1 MPLQLSTLPC
11 GFVHQLLDY
20 HQNLFA
26 YAVAATHPPIDGSPG
41 NSIRQTTRH
50 PDDVM
55 IRDRLAELI
64 DRHTNLFYGFFRVGD
79 NYYHGL
85 FVLTFDIG
93 VISALSA
100 TNRHLNDALAIYLL
114 ARSMTTVALLPADRS
129 EPPDL
134 LRRRLPLGSEF
145 SSIVR
150 FSSLTYRLGIPSYLT
165 EFDCTEL
172 LGLPFIHLLV
182 TNLAP
187 EALVDLPTTSEYR
200 EWVAAARE
208 SRRDR
213 TTPTPSTTYVSLSS
227 GDNRTISTFTDVPVN
242 FWLSPFILMRG
253 WLVPFSS
260 TSPRPHIHQIMHEV
274 MTEACNMYYEVVQ
287 IADNSYHGL
296 FEIVLDLYLTTQLL
310 RVNRIMNYEV
320 IHFLHGTLKSS
331 EKHPLVA
338 VYLKPAGRPGNRP
351 LNYLKPFSIIIM
363 SVPFPIASLAHITSY
378 LQYIDVILELHD
390 DADDSPESH
399 DNLPLWVTRSC
410 DLITSSMRRAR
421 LQCCTPR
428 LIRHGYHEAVFR
440 VSLQH
445 VSLFICQTTAAVC
458 SEWCYVLVIV
468 SMPLNICNYTS
479 PASRKLLYGALRANF
494 STGMTRKAWKQPSPY
509 YELPY
514 QFVAYVFSTSLDSLH
529 TALTSENRPTLPSSV
544 DHVCSPSLFRP
555 QPFTFGTFP
564 VPHLCPWSMSGA
576 GLALHVDTILY
587 VRKALLMHEYEVTD
601 KLRPV
606 DLLISYIRAHFTRF
620 IAALPMDIHNSVYI
634 FNLTDSTAPSRCI
647 TSSTGT
653 SLTTPTGWTKDS
665 DLKID
670 GLTTTLRQTLPSIS
684 DSRIHEW
691 LTSRYALT
699 RVQVAHTLQT
709 SALRLL
715 FCLEIFSF
723 DHFFAEDLGDD
734 DNDVPQFS
742 PRPPVRHRLPP
753 HPHRLLTSF
762 LDFYIAALPII
773 RQVLPHH
780 VFGRLSWVR
789 ALWFLQLHRLR
800 FATTTNH
807 RGLQDLFFNLD
818 VQRYT
823 LRHHLQSSVVY
834 IKISHKHPGW
844 YIGSTIHTITDREV
858 SRRSKYNQLC
868 SGTQAFFEPAL
879 RIWHAA
885 GTYDHHLPITLQHRP
900 TEEQVRA
907 LEQALIATYH
917 PHLNAPFVYTFLRKL
932 GVQLEAPM
940 VVTFLEGGNGARL
953 LRAHHRYTHYRDLP
967 ELLGTRSLIEQRE
980 TLATIIQYVGSN
992 GILKFFSQ
1000 RVLRRNSTPIAY
1012 LYLLVRFLVFVDEE
1026 ISRLVT
1032 DYFLFL
1038 SWLMTFYDKL
1048 NTGWTAIYFI
1058 TENGQRTPSDHVAA
1072 PADVVLNESIYR
1084 ENMSDGRWLTKSQ
1097 FRRFTVAPLNRWF
1110 KLWRQ
1115 PDQSLLRWQVFVSHQ
1130 WQLHSQTLRMRPDGR
1145 QLRELKNLRESSEH
1159 IVISPIDHGPHL
1171 AYAFCP
1177 QQYFDILTKT
1187 FLDPAVF
1194 WRRDTNPMQ
1203 LSEHIQR
1210 AIKRHVPTRYH
1221 WALAPKESLPYAYVL
1236 PKPSKQFLKG
1246 RPIVSYSNTW
1256 CATLAK
1262 FLSTAVLQMLQTVV
1276 PPQFVSPTV
1285 HSIIQTFIHAFRNNP
1300 VTVELQLLQQ
1310 DLSGFFT
1317 SVPHDRIYHSISSLT
1332 DMFARH
1338 QQIPLD
1344 SDIQI
1349 TMLDRNSLGRLF
1361 RGRYRK
1367 AGSHYKPLCLRDL
1380 PSLVMFL
1387 LRHSFFTVGTEILVQ
1402 HRGASMGSPMA
1413 PSICG
1418 ATAALWEATFHQLI
1432 RDQMLTSRYFCSSR
1446 YVDNRCLLR
1455 IWDGELESL
1464 DDCQRHHS
1472 RRGHDPLSS
1481 SSTSSYGWFQ
1491 EVYLHPHFYGLPL
1504 ELEHVPGQE
1513 LLGTVVDTA
1522 QRTLRDLPRGFISF
1536 ADYPGP
1542 KPSLHLKFV
1551 NLFIYIVK
1559 EVKLPPEPLVMAGS
1573 SPDSYLLDD
1582 VTWTPDP
1589 DMDSDLDASSA
1600 HDAGLPPT
1608 GSDVD
1613 GDPTPHRT
1621 LPLSPSPLPGKTTQQ
1636 TPSTTS
1642 PPYYLLFFHIVST
1655 FQGHVNI
1662 IVDIFIVF
1670 ILFFVPHYGTTNSGP
1685 TYLLV
1690 PFKETSTEDTF
1701 QDQHYHSSDRIYTSH
1716 DESSLSNSGR
1726 RAELH

>member
-1 MPLQLSTLPC
+1 
-11 GFVHQLLDY
+11 
-20 HQNLFA
+20 
-26 YAVAATHPPIDGSPG
+26 
-41 NSIRQTTRH
+41 
-50 PDDVM
+50 
-55 IRDRLAELI
+55 
-64 DRHTNLFYGFFRVGD
+64 
-79 NYYHGL
+79 
-85 FVLTFDIG
+85 
-93 VISALSA
+93 
-100 TNRHLNDALAIYLL
+100 
-114 ARSMTTVALLPADRS
+114 
-129 EPPDL
+129 
-134 LRRRLPLGSEF
+134 
-145 SSIVR
+145 
-150 FSSLTYRLGIPSYLT
+150 
-165 EFDCTEL
+165 
-172 LGLPFIHLLV
+172 
-182 TNLAP
+182 
-187 EALVDLPTTSEYR
+187 
-200 EWVAAARE
+200 
-208 SRRDR
+208 
-213 TTPTPSTTYVSLSS
+213 
-227 GDNRTISTFTDVPVN
+227 
-242 FWLSPFILMRG
+242 
-253 WLVPFSS
+253 
-260 TSPRPHIHQIMHEV
+260 
-274 MTEACNMYYEVVQ
+274 
-287 IADNSYHGL
+287 
-296 FEIVLDLYLTTQLL
+296 
-310 RVNRIMNYEV
+310 
-320 IHFLHGTLKSS
+320 
-331 EKHPLVA
+331 
-338 VYLKPAGRPGNRP
+338 
-351 LNYLKPFSIIIM
+351 
-363 SVPFPIASLAHITSY
+363 
-378 LQYIDVILELHD
+378 
-390 DADDSPESH
+390 
-399 DNLPLWVTRSC
+399 
-410 DLITSSMRRAR
+410 
-421 LQCCTPR
+421 
-428 LIRHGYHEAVFR
+428 
-440 VSLQH
+440 
-445 VSLFICQTTAAVC
+445 
-458 SEWCYVLVIV
+458 
-468 SMPLNICNYTS
+468 
-479 PASRKLLYGALRANF
+479 
-494 STGMTRKAWKQPSPY
+494 
-509 YELPY
+509 
-514 QFVAYVFSTSLDSLH
+514 
-529 TALTSENRPTLPSSV
+529 
-544 DHVCSPSLFRP
+544 
-555 QPFTFGTFP
+555 
-564 VPHLCPWSMSGA
+564 MSGA
-576 GLALHVDTILY
+576 GLALHVDNILY
-587 VRKALLMHEYEVTD
+587 VRKALLVHEYEAAD

-620 IAALPMDIHNSVYI
+620 IAALPM
-634 FNLTDSTAPSRCI
+634 ASRCTRLLSSPLMPYFSLTRSYDNWQKVLRSHQHI
-647 TSSTGT
+647 FLPYVTMTLPAAYDMNFSLHHHPLPLPHSDQLWVSIIREDHRHPAVCTTSSTGT

-670 GLTTTLRQTLPSIS
+670 GLTTTLRQALPSIS

-734 DNDVPQFS
+734 DDEVPQFP
-742 PRPPVRHRLPP
+742 PRPPVRHHLPP
-753 HPHRLLTSF
+753 HPHRLLGSF
-762 LDFYIAALPII
+762 LDFYIAASPII

-823 LRHHLQSSVVY
+823 LRHHLESSVVY
-834 IKISHKHPGW
+834 IKVSHKHPGW

-932 GVQLEAPM
+932 GVQLEVPM

-1012 LYLLVRFLVFVDEE
+1012 LYLLVRFLVFVDEG
-1026 ISRLVT
+1026 IFRLVT

-1048 NTGWTAIYFI
+1048 NI
-1058 TENGQRTPSDHVAA
+1058 GQRTPSDHVAA

-1097 FRRFTVAPLNRWF
+1097 FRRYTVAPMNRWF

-1130 WQLHSQTLRMRPDGR
+1130 WRLHGQTLRMRPDGR

-1171 AYAFCP
+1171 AYGFCP

-1203 LSEHIQR
+1203 LSERIQR

-1317 SVPHDRIYHSISSLT
+1317 FVPHDRIYHSISSLT

-1349 TMLDRNSLGRLF
+1349 TMRDRNSLGRLF

-1413 PSICG
+1413 PSMCG

-1432 RDQMLTSRYFCSSR
+1432 RDQLLTSRYFCSSR

-1472 RRGHDPLSS
+1472 RRGYDPFSS
-1481 SSTSSYGWFQ
+1481 SSTSSSGWFQ

-1522 QRTLRDLPRGFISF
+1522 QRTLRDSPRGFISF

-1551 NLFIYIVK
+1551 NLFIYIVN
-1559 EVKLPPEPLVMAGS
+1559 EVSLNAHWK
-1573 SPDSYLLDD
+1573 
-1582 VTWTPDP
+1582 THPDP
-1589 DMDSDLDASSA
+1589 YFVALDY
-1600 HDAGLPPT
+1600 
-1608 GSDVD
+1608 V
-1613 GDPTPHRT
+1613 GDR
-1621 LPLSPSPLPGKTTQQ
+1621 KTTQQ

-1655 FQGHVNI
+1655 FQNHVNLV
-1662 IVDIFIVF
+1662 VDILIVL
-1670 ILFFVPHYGTTNSGP
+1670 ILFFVLHYGTTSNGP
-1685 TYLLV
+1685 AYLLV
-1690 PFKETSTEDTF
+1690 PSKETFTGDTF
-1701 QDQHYHSSDRIYTSH
+1701 RDQHYHSSDGTFTHH
-1716 DESSLSNSGR
+1716 D
-1726 RAELH
+1726 